1 MAPVTL
7 HVQGT
12 GGARFDMD
20 VPEGGHARERFL
32 QRIELGDLVALDD
45 DGYPIDRIALLEE
58 LDPDA
63 AHVSVPS
70 EDLAAMTVKE
80 LRALAA
86 ERGVTID
93 ASMKKADLV
102 ELLTVDDEDDD

>member
-1 MAPVTL
+1 MEPVTL

-20 VPEGGHARERFL
+20 VPQGGHARERFL

-45 DGYPIDRIALLEE
+45 DGYPIDRIALLAE
-58 LDPDA
+58 LDPES
-63 AHVSVPS
+63 AHVAVPS
-70 EDLAAMTVKE
+70 GDLSAMTVKE
-80 LRALAA
+80 LRGLAA
-86 ERGVTID
+86 ERGVEVD

-102 ELLTVDDEDDD
+102 EALSVDDEDDD